1 MRKVTIIF
9 HKNDVFCKRNNSN
22 YLKNR
27 HKAFIHQL
35 FTIIYDYKTIFQY
48 VTLSHCFVTQCVS
61 SFIAFYIKSMLMLFK
76 EIVRY
81 AYDGHF
87 LGIVIRE
94 QRRNVCM
101 GIHHFFT
108 SLNDLERIIRC
119 PGRFKFEEHN
129 VAAHSWKV
137 SQYAMF
143 FATLEEMN
151 GATVDWKS
159 LYEKTINHDFAEV
172 FIGDIKTPV
181 KHASP
186 ELKQMLAHVEEKM
199 MEKFIIDEI
208 PEQFQDI
215 FFARMKEGK
224 DGSLEG
230 LLLEFA
236 DKLDQFY
243 ESFAELKRGNS
254 DKEFVV
260 IYRNALSKILQLPLP
275 NSIAYFREIILQDA
289 INEETH
295 IDLQTLT
302 HEILNENR

>member
-1 MRKVTIIF
+1 MII
-9 HKNDVFCKRNNSN
+9 
-22 YLKNR
+22 
-27 HKAFIHQL
+27 I
-35 FTIIYDYKTIFQY
+35 
-48 VTLSHCFVTQCVS
+48 
-61 SFIAFYIKSMLMLFK
+61 
-76 EIVRY
+76 
-81 AYDGHF
+81 
-87 LGIVIRE
+87 
-94 QRRNVCM
+94 

-151 GATVDWKS
+151 GATVNWKS

-199 MEKFIIDEI
+199 MEKFIINEI
-208 PEQFQDI
+208 PEKFQAI
-215 FFARMKEGK
+215 FFERMKEGK
-224 DGSLEG
+224 DATLEG
-230 LLLEFA
+230 RLLEFA

-243 ESFAELKRGNS
+243 EAFAELKRGNT
-254 DKEFVV
+254 DREFV
-260 IYRNALSKILQLPLP
+260 YMYQSALKKLLAIPLE
-275 NSIAYFREIILQDA
+275 ATVKYFRNEILKDA
-289 INEETH
+289 VQEDTH
-295 IDLQTLT
+295 IDIQALT
-302 HEILNENR
+302 NEILIDTK